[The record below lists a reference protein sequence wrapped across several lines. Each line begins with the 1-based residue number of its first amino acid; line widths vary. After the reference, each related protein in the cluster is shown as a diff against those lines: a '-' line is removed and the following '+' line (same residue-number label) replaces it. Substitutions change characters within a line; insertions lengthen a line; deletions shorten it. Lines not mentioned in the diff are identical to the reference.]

1 MIQLA
6 TFEQYKKKNGDKAW
20 KFKTYL
26 GIDPKTGKQIQTTR
40 RGFRTQKEAKIALAK
55 LQTEFGAK
63 KSNEEKPKTYKDVYL
78 SWMKEYEKTVAGS
91 TLLKTKRIFTNHILQ
106 ELGDQYISEITPL
119 EMQNIMNQWSKEFT
133 TANKMMNY
141 VGLVFKYAIRFGYIE
156 NNPVNSIMKPRPKK
170 NAKKTE
176 FFYDKTNLKLFLNAL
191 DQLPNIKSQAFFR
204 LLSMTGMRKQE
215 AAALFWKD
223 IDLKRKTININKAV
237 TRTAAGLEI
246 DKTKTVGSTRI
257 ISVDEGTINKLLEWK
272 QVQQPAT
279 DEQLIFSNHNGG
291 PKSIMSLDTP
301 RKWLLAT
308 QDEMDRMAGKKIPR
322 ITTHG
327 FRHTHVSLLVE
338 MGATLKQIQDRLGHD
353 DIQTTMDT
361 YAHVSKT
368 AREQLADQFNSFIDF

>member
-1 MIQLA
+1 
-6 TFEQYKKKNGDKAW
+6 
-20 KFKTYL
+20 
-26 GIDPKTGKQIQTTR
+26 
-40 RGFRTQKEAKIALAK
+40 
-55 LQTEFGAK
+55 
-63 KSNEEKPKTYKDVYL
+63 
-78 SWMKEYEKTVAGS
+78 
-91 TLLKTKRIFTNHILQ
+91 
-106 ELGDQYISEITPL
+106 
-119 EMQNIMNQWSKEFT
+119 
-133 TANKMMNY
+133 
-141 VGLVFKYAIRFGYIE
+141 
-156 NNPVNSIMKPRPKK
+156 
-170 NAKKTE
+170 
-176 FFYDKTNLKLFLNAL
+176 
-191 DQLPNIKSQAFFR
+191 
-204 LLSMTGMRKQE
+204 MTGMRKQE